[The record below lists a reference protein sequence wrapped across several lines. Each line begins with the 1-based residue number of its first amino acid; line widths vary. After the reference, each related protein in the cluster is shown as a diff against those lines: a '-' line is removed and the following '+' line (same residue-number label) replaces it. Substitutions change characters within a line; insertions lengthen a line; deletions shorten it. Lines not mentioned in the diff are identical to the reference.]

1 MTMSGEK
8 WVYISSAVAP
18 SSASL
23 TSRAPNEC
31 SSVRR
36 MRRMC
41 GLSSQIR
48 NRSLLKSMRYMVRP
62 RGHTGPNGIPGVNH
76 IAAPVNEWLPGQHD
90 PEKWTP
96 VFRKDHAQ
104 SNRARESEPDLI
116 SELLAQDALFQAVT
130 GVEQHPHRDRLVREH
145 LDPADVASL

>member
-1 MTMSGEK
+1 
-8 WVYISSAVAP
+8 
-18 SSASL
+18 
-23 TSRAPNEC
+23 
-31 SSVRR
+31 

-76 IAAPVNEWLPGQHD
+76 IAAPVNEWLPGEQD

-96 VFRKDHAQ
+96 VFRKDHAKK
-104 SNRARESEPDLI
+104 NRAGASEPDFSI
-116 SELLAQDALFQAVT
+116 RTARAGYALP
-130 GVEQHPHRDRLVREH
+130 GCDRGRT
-145 LDPADVASL
+145 AS